1 MQENICRKYGITQEQ
16 LAESV
21 TRCCKLLSPKFAGGK
36 QVRLAILCLLCNG
49 DIPPERMIT
58 NNKLNKEYDHND

>member
-16 LAESV
+16 LAEGV

-49 DIPPERMIT
+49 DIPSVGDEDETLR
-58 NNKLNKEYDHND
+58 E

>member
-16 LAESV
+16 LAEGA

-49 DIPPERMIT
+49 DIPSAG
-58 NNKLNKEYDHND
+58 

>member
-16 LAESV
+16 LSEGVA
-21 TRCCKLLSPKFAGGK
+21 RCCKLLSPKFAGGK

-49 DIPPERMIT
+49 GYSAGDGRSRIT
-58 NNKLNKEYDHND
+58 N

>member
-1 MQENICRKYGITQEQ
+1 MKENVCRKYGITQEQ
-16 LAESV
+16 LAEGV

-49 DIPPERMIT
+49 DIPSVGDEDETARGAGM
-58 NNKLNKEYDHND
+58 KGR

>member
-16 LAESV
+16 LAEGV

-49 DIPPERMIT
+49 DIPPEAD
-58 NNKLNKEYDHND
+58 DHEQQIG